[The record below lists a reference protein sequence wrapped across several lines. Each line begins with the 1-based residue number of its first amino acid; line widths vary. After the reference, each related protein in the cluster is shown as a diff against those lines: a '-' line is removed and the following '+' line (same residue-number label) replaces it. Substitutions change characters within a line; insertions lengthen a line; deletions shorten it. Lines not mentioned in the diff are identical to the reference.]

1 MQVEVD
7 VKCMQTNFDG
17 RGLSDFGDIA
27 HIISDNTSLS
37 VCTIV
42 HVFGFM
48 SHTINN
54 YASSL

>member
-1 MQVEVD
+1 MPILVGVASAVSELWLILLV
-7 VKCMQTNFDG
+7 
-17 RGLSDFGDIA
+17 
-27 HIISDNTSLS
+27 IIQAY
-37 VCTIV
+37 VYV